1 MVQEC
6 DPKNRPT
13 TTHPTEPTGEPPT
26 TSGHRRQGRHAGNH
40 HGGNVTAA
48 RLHTM
53 PTSRR
58 LILSPLLLAIA
69 LAGVIGV
76 ASSSAAAVPG
86 PETRVRA
93 NATATVDAVGQRS
106 GETAGGVGC
115 LRPAQPDFVSAPCV
129 ATNTASS
136 LGDDFTR
143 ALDDIDNGV
152 SRPNVRDPKPFGNDG
167 RGGTTRLPDA
177 DGAGNPISYTENT
190 VNPRL
195 PGGTLDGSRIVVG
208 SDGSVWAT
216 TDHFTTWVQV
226 R

>member
-1 MVQEC
+1 MVVAAVVRLLVALLALA
-6 DPKNRPT
+6 PGVGSMGATAGT
-13 TTHPTEPTGEPPT
+13 TTGDAATYSYDAPAVARVEVRVLG
-26 TSGHRRQGRHAGNH
+26 
-40 HGGNVTAA
+40 AA
-48 RLHTM
+48 R
-53 PTSRR
+53 
-58 LILSPLLLAIA
+58 
-69 LAGVIGV
+69 
-76 ASSSAAAVPG
+76 
-86 PETRVRA
+86 
-93 NATATVDAVGQRS
+93 ATQAQVNYPQGQ
-106 GETAGGVGC
+106 
-115 LRPAQPDFVSAPCV
+115 SAPPADLVRRTSTTPLSQSV

-152 SRPNVRDPKPFGNDG
+152 PRPNVRDPKPFGNDG

-177 DGAGNPISYTENT
+177 DGAGNPGSYTENT
-190 VNPRL
+190 VKPRP